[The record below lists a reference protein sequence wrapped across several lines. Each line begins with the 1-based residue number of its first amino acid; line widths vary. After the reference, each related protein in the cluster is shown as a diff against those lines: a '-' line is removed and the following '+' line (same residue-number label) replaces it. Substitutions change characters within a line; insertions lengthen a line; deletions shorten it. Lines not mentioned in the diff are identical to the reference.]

1 MIDHEYLD
9 LVNVKT
15 GQKIKSSSSSHRIN
29 MGFSS
34 FSKSE
39 ELLSQTTELEGK
51 NFKRGRDFSGLSGV
65 AFKCPDIDL
74 KILLC
79 FRLFKAVQFFNR
91 ACLLKYAN

>member
-1 MIDHEYLD
+1 MIDHEYLN

-15 GQKIKSSSSSHRIN
+15 GQEMKSSSSSHRIN

-34 FSKSE
+34 FSKLE
-39 ELLSQTTELEGK
+39 EQLAQTTELEGK